1 MSEHRPTF
9 ISLSLLTIVV
19 HSVTYFVCDLL
30 AFFILDYESNFADPE
45 VQLLMRLTDEPIVMA
60 DPLFQPFRGLLFAV
74 AFYPLR
80 SVLFSQKRGWL
91 VMWTLLVT
99 VGILSTF
106 GPSPCSVEGM
116 VYTVFPIPL
125 QLFGMIEVLAQ
136 SLLLSAILCYW
147 VNHSETRW
155 IHCLLGVSFFVVLLL
170 PTMGLLIGP
179 SH

>member
-19 HSVTYFVCDLL
+19 HSVTYFVCGLL

-74 AFYPLR
+74 AFYPFR

-91 VMWTLLVT
+91 VM
-99 VGILSTF
+99 
-106 GPSPCSVEGM
+106 
-116 VYTVFPIPL
+116 
-125 QLFGMIEVLAQ
+125 
-136 SLLLSAILCYW
+136 
-147 VNHSETRW
+147 
-155 IHCLLGVSFFVVLLL
+155 
-170 PTMGLLIGP
+170 
-179 SH
+179 